1 VRLFLEIAKQ
11 LIVLIV
17 LEQDDIVKHWNF
29 PRTLRFKSFEV
40 VGHKNFRK
48 LYDRMPED
56 DKRKNWIKEIRDE
69 MLRDINK
76 GEFIKK
82 KPYPQR
88 YKDLGVENLYVY
100 DIWADR
106 LIYTIRTHEGKKIY
120 QYLDYL
126 THKEYDVL
134 FGYSTS

>member
-1 VRLFLEIAKQ
+1 M
-11 LIVLIV
+11 
-17 LEQDDIVKHWNF
+17 
-29 PRTLRFKSFEV
+29 RFKSFEV

-48 LYDRMPED
+48 VYDLMPEE
-56 DKRKNWIKEIRDE
+56 DKRKNRIREIRNE
-69 MLRDINK
+69 MLKDINK

-82 KPYPQR
+82 KPYPHR

-100 DIWADR
+100 DVWSDR
-106 LIYTIRTHEGKKIY
+106 LIYTIRTDKDKKIY

-126 THKEYDVL
+126 THKEYDLL